1 MKSSLNFSKNS
12 LNSLVASSSWI
23 KATVFCYVRILSM
36 LLLFS
41 FVLVVEEL
49 IYSSV
54 DSGSASKGFSTDS
67 FSFSKSAFSVGISS
81 PLKLNYWLIAL
92 VMCRG

>member
-49 IYSSV
+49 ICSSV
-54 DSGSASKGFSTDS
+54 DSGSATSGLSIDS
-67 FSFSKSAFSVGISS
+67 SSFSKSAFSVEISS

-92 VMCRG
+92 VM